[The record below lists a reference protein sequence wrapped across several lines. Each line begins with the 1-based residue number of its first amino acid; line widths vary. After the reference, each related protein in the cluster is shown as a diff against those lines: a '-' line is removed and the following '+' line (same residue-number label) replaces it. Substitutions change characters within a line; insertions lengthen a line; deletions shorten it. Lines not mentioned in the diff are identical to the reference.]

1 MGAKVDLTQ
10 GKVSGHVLRMLG
22 PFSVGVI
29 ALVTT
34 GIVDTIYLGRLTDAA
49 RPNLGVWAL
58 AAIGFAF
65 PLTFAAK
72 SASIGL
78 GAGTMS
84 AVSRAIGQGNME
96 RSRRHGAAAILLGLL
111 VMSLLVGLLVLI
123 MPFILKLMGAKGEI
137 MKMACDYLII
147 SFPGL
152 VIVSVAMVSSNVLRA
167 GGEALVPS
175 AIMITGA
182 MVNIILDPFLIFGWG
197 PFPRLEIA
205 GAALATAIG
214 DTIAASLGFYV
225 VFVHR
230 KAISFKDMTRGSV
243 KRAWKVIGS
252 VGLPAAGTN
261 IIVPVS
267 AAIVVAIIARNL
279 TTIDVAA
286 FTVATR
292 SELVSV
298 GLLYALSACIGAITG
313 QNGGAGLTGRV
324 RATFKFCYGVCIVWS
339 TFMAVLLAVFAP
351 QIAAIFIN
359 DPVVICLL
367 YTSPSPRDRQKSRMP
382 SSA

>member
-1 MGAKVDLTQ
+1 
-10 GKVSGHVLRMLG
+10 
-22 PFSVGVI
+22 
-29 ALVTT
+29 
-34 GIVDTIYLGRLTDAA
+34 
-49 RPNLGVWAL
+49 
-58 AAIGFAF
+58 
-65 PLTFAAK
+65 
-72 SASIGL
+72 
-78 GAGTMS
+78 
-84 AVSRAIGQGNME
+84 ME

-351 QIAAIFIN
+351 QIAAIFTN
-359 DPVVICLL
+359 DPVVIAKAIPYFYIVPITIFAYGFVFVSAAGFNALGRPL
-367 YTSPSPRDRQKSRMP
+367 YGLVYTVIRSLILTIAFVYIGVYFDGLRGAFIGGAVANLIAGAIAAGWSLSRAPM
-382 SSA
+382 SAKMS